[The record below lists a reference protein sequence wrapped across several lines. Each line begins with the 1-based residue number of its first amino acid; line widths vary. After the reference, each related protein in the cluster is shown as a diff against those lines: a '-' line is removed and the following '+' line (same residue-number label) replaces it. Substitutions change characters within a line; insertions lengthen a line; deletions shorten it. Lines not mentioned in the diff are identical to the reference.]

1 MDISI
6 VSTFIY
12 SVIVNS
18 AAMNIHIQVSII
30 NENILFLKNNISF
43 SLIRLPYQY
52 TIDGVAL
59 VTNLLS
65 HSSGD

>member
-30 NENILFLKNNISF
+30 NKNIPFLKNNLF

-52 TIDGVAL
+52 TIDVMAL
-59 VTNLLS
+59 VTNLFS
-65 HSSGD
+65 HGSGD

>member
-30 NENILFLKNNISF
+30 NKNIPFLKNNLF
-43 SLIRLPYQY
+43 
-52 TIDGVAL
+52 
-59 VTNLLS
+59 
-65 HSSGD
+65 